1 MPRTLVL
8 WLWHSKQL
16 CSFMRCSCL
25 SLGRTAA
32 LVPTFSLMALSSSIS
47 SLLTSVWAPWT
58 VSSRSSIFLVC
69 SSSLTCSHQ
78 QQLQLLFKPSL
89 TYTLIPSQDKTKQYA
104 GSKKQTKNTQTKAL
118 TLSICMT
125 LRLASLT
132 WSILCSSSCSL
143 WYQLSCSW
151 THHKTQP

>member
-1 MPRTLVL
+1 MPRKLVL

-16 CSFMRCSCL
+16 CSFMCCSCL

-104 GSKKQTKNTQTKAL
+104 GSKKTNKKHTNKGTDPFHLHDLEVGLLDLVNLVQQFLFPLVPVVLLLNT
-118 TLSICMT
+118 S
-125 LRLASLT
+125 
-132 WSILCSSSCSL
+132 
-143 WYQLSCSW
+143 
-151 THHKTQP
+151 